1 MTSNYKKLDAYLI
14 VYEIDNGIAQLENVG
29 MFIAYSESEAI
40 YDAQKEWNTT
50 AELWAMPIAK
60 LNNKWSY
67 YI

>member
-40 YDAQKEWNTT
+40 YDAQKE
-50 AELWAMPIAK
+50 
-60 LNNKWSY
+60 
-67 YI
+67 